1 VAARNCRAI
10 VTPTSAVRVC
20 LHFCVSDI
28 TLRHR
33 IGPAH
38 QRIIPPVTRPTGAI
52 THPGA
57 VGGAGGAPGVQPVF
71 ILAGINSR
79 PGRFGGFGLRGH
91 EMKTA
96 LIALSAAVIVVGSAL
111 AVLNNVCK
119 SSQHSWCAPN
129 SSIKHHAKLS

>member
-1 VAARNCRAI
+1 
-10 VTPTSAVRVC
+10 VT
-20 LHFCVSDI
+20 L
-28 TLRHR
+28 
-33 IGPAH
+33 
-38 QRIIPPVTRPTGAI
+38 PTGAI
-52 THPGA
+52 NTRGRWA
-57 VGGAGGAPGVQPVF
+57 TQAGAGGAPGVQPVF
-71 ILAGINSR
+71 ILAGINLR

-111 AVLNNVCK
+111 AVLNNACK